1 MRILGWMLTR
11 MVLIRFI
18 FILFGI
24 TIFVTTLDVVTYA
37 TEILRLGSGGLSAV
51 LNYAALRMP
60 GILSTFLPMSALLAL
75 LLTLMELGY
84 RNEISAIWAAG
95 ISPLRIVL
103 LLIPFALAVGA
114 FHFVLNDQAVPRA
127 APQLREWAI
136 GDYGKK
142 KLKVGGPNDPIW
154 MRAGRDVLR
163 AESSNLH
170 STELRNVIIFRRDAE
185 GLLSEQI
192 MAKSAVLVDRRWQLS
207 DVIVFYRENLPP
219 DRLDRLIYSGEF
231 RPAAAGAR
239 SGDPEEMTM
248 SDLDYF
254 ITNSG
259 FGIRPAWVYQTWWYK
274 RISLFVTVLVM
285 IAMCVPLAVGFRRGG
300 GLGTMLAVGIG
311 LGFLF
316 FVLDGI
322 AMTMG
327 ELGFVTPWLAAWAPL
342 LGFTAIAGIV
352 TLRAERA

>member
-1 MRILGWMLTR
+1 MI
-11 MVLIRFI
+11 LIRFL
-18 FILFGI
+18 FILLGI

-37 TEILRLGSGGLSAV
+37 TEILRLGPGGLWAV
-51 LNYAALRMP
+51 LDYAALRMP
-60 GILSTFLPMSALLAL
+60 GVLSTFLPISALLAL

-114 FHFVLNDQAVPRA
+114 VHFVLNDQAVPRA
-127 APQLREWAI
+127 APQLREWGI

-142 KLKVGGPNDPIW
+142 KLKIGGEKDPIW

-163 AESSNLH
+163 AESSNPQ
-170 STELRNVIIFRRDAE
+170 STELQNVIIFRRDTQ

-192 MAKSAVLVDRRWQLS
+192 MAKSAVLVDQRWQLS
-207 DVIVFYRENLPP
+207 DVTVFYRENLPP
-219 DRLDRLIYSGEF
+219 DKLDHLIYSGEF

-285 IAMCVPLAVGFRRGG
+285 IAMCVPLAVRFRRGG
-300 GLGTMLAVGIG
+300 GLGMMLGIGIG

-342 LGFTAIAGIV
+342 LGFAAIAGIV
-352 TLRAERA
+352 TLNAERV

>member
-1 MRILGWMLTR
+1 MRVLGWMLTR
-11 MVLIRFI
+11 MILVRFI

-24 TIFVTTLDVVTYA
+24 AIFVTTLDIVTYA
-37 TEILRLGSGGLSAV
+37 TEILRLSPGGLTAIF
-51 LNYAALRMP
+51 NYAALRMP
-60 GILSTFLPMSALLAL
+60 GILSTFVPISALLAL
-75 LLTLMELGY
+75 LLTLMELGF
-84 RNEISAIWAAG
+84 RNELPAIWAAG
-95 ISPLRIVL
+95 ISPFRIML
-103 LLIPFALAVGA
+103 LLTPFALAVGA
-114 FHFVLNDQAVPRA
+114 LHFVLNDQAIPRA
-127 APQLREWAI
+127 APQLRSAGI
-136 GDYGKK
+136 GDYGEKK
-142 KLKVGGPNDPIW
+142 IKVGGEKDPIW

-163 AESSNLH
+163 AASSNPEA
-170 STELRNVIIFRRDAE
+170 TELQDVIIFRRDAN

-192 MAKSAVLVDRRWQLS
+192 MAKTAVLVGQRWQLS
-207 DVIVFYRENLPP
+207 NVLVFYRDNLAPN
-219 DRLDRLIYSGEF
+219 RLDHLVYSGEF

-259 FGIRPAWVYQTWWYK
+259 FGIRPTWVYQTWWHK

-285 IAMCVPLAVGFRRGG
+285 IAMCIPLAVRFRRGG
-300 GLGTMLAVGIG
+300 GLGTMLAIGIG

-327 ELGFVTPWLAAWAPL
+327 EMGFVTPWLAAWAPL
-342 LGFTAIAGIV
+342 MGFAAIAGIV
-352 TLRAERA
+352 AFRAEHV